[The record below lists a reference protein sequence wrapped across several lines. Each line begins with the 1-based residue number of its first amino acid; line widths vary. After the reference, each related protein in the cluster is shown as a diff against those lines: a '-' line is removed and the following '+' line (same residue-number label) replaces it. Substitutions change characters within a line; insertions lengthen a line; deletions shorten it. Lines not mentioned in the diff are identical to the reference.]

1 MMILDADLLL
11 NFFLFTSII
20 NLFLLFF
27 GFMVI
32 ALARGW
38 VYRMHS
44 RWYPMTEEEFN
55 RAIYRMMGIYKILI
69 FVFCVVP
76 YIALRIVV

>member
-1 MMILDADLLL
+1 MMILDADVLL

-27 GFMVI
+27 SFMVI

-38 VYRMHS
+38 LYRMHS
-44 RWYPMTEEEFN
+44 RWYPMTEGEFN
-55 RAIYRMMGIYKILI
+55 RAIYRMMGTYKILI